1 MSSDAIVEYLSTEY
15 TLQMQIEPFEGP
27 FPELA
32 PLAPWR
38 DAITDYD
45 RMHFITY
52 ARLLDANK
60 ANLSWE
66 EAARTILYLHV
77 GAGHKDGCAAKACW
91 VSHLERA
98 QWLVTEGLQFVTRS
112 SDNPSLH

>member
-1 MSSDAIVEYLSTEY
+1 
-15 TLQMQIEPFEGP
+15 MQIEPFEGP

-32 PLAPWR
+32 PLAPRR

-52 ARLLDANK
+52 ARLLDAQT
-60 ANLSWE
+60 ANLSWK
-66 EAARTILYLHV
+66 EAARTILYLRV
-77 GAGHKDGCAAKACW
+77 DTEQKDDCAAKACW

-98 QWLVTEGLQFVTRS
+98 QWLVTKGLQFVTQS
-112 SDNPSLH
+112 PEKPNLH